1 MSELEFLQGEALIA
15 AASAPKGVK
24 VEVRDGGKL
33 GRYDILVGGRVV
45 ARFLEKQDALACI
58 MGVGGAFAVLAGD
71 KTVTRIVVID
81 RFNPRWKKNFRSKRA
96 ARQWIMEGIAGTE
109 GAEQEHYTRMLIE
122 LEGGARTL
130 HYN

>member
-1 MSELEFLQGEALIA
+1 MSELEFLQGEAQIA
-15 AASAPKGVK
+15 AASAPKGIK

-45 ARFLEKQDALACI
+45 ARFLERPDALACL
-58 MGVGGAFAVLAGD
+58 MGVGGAFAVLAGGETA
-71 KTVTRIVVID
+71 KRIVVLD
-81 RFNPRWKKNFRSKRA
+81 RFNPRWRKNFKSQRT

-109 GAEQEHYTRMLIE
+109 GAEQEHYTRMLLE
-122 LEGGARTL
+122 LEGGATTL